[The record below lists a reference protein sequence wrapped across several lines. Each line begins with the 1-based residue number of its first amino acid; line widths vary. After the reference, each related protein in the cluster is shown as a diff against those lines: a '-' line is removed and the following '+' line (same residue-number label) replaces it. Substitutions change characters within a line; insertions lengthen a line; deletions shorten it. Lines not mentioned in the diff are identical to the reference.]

1 MFEGDA
7 ILLNGNANVSG
18 HLLPQPSLAQ
28 KHSRTISIARFFV
41 REENM
46 PEILEVDLNDLPL
59 PTVGDNGTK
68 ITLWQRARGRM
79 PGGAPNPIDCH
90 VGQRLSLLR
99 VAQNVSQEKLGKTL
113 GISFQ
118 QIQKY
123 ERGNNRISASR
134 LYDFAVFFGVGVEYF
149 YQDMPAEVAQL
160 SPASLYNKDYNKYLK
175 HEKRGLSREEMRALV
190 WLRQIRR
197 KDSVQT
203 VLRVLRQFAKYE

>member
-1 MFEGDA
+1 
-7 ILLNGNANVSG
+7 
-18 HLLPQPSLAQ
+18 
-28 KHSRTISIARFFV
+28 
-41 REENM
+41 M